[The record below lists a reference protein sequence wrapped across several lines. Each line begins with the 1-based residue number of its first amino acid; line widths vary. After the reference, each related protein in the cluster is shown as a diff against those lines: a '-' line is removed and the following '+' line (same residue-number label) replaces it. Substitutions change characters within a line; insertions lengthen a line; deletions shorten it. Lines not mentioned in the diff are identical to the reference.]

1 VRSVLRERHT
11 HSGQQQI
18 GRTIP
23 PRLRNTRQFLS
34 RTLIRCPKFRRSPR
48 HRRKLKHYDIACN
61 LECARRLNV
70 VRSAITRGRN
80 WLCYRQRPP
89 EVTDWRGRTSPC
101 RARSG
106 HSDLV
111 AARVQVGHAPE
122 CDFVPA
128 PGNPRTG
135 GAGRGAVVLTDRPTG
150 RNRSGRLQPSG
161 SGRPVRSSISVRSR
175 RAPAAVPPGG
185 RPRCPRSPRPR
196 SGSRRSAVPHRRRM
210 DPLRRSMAHFCRMR
224 SHGVGRSR
232 GLILFRMRPRG
243 RQHETQ
249 DSFVLTLP

>member
-150 RNRSGRLQPSG
+150 PQPQRAVAALGLGTASQILDLGSVSTRSSGGATRRAATMPQIATTAIRKPTIRLFHIAAGWIRSGARWRTSVACDRMESG
-161 SGRPVRSSISVRSR
+161 DQEP
-175 RAPAAVPPGG
+175 
-185 RPRCPRSPRPR
+185 
-196 SGSRRSAVPHRRRM
+196 
-210 DPLRRSMAHFCRMR
+210 
-224 SHGVGRSR
+224 
-232 GLILFRMRPRG
+232 
-243 RQHETQ
+243 
-249 DSFVLTLP
+249 